1 MSESPPSQIPGYEL
15 LRELGAGGMATVYL
29 ANQTSLDRKV
39 AIKVLRVTSRDVG
52 TEGERTE
59 KRFLREGRMLARLSH
74 KNVCGIYDIAKVG
87 NLAYIAM
94 EFIEG
99 GTLGDRLRR
108 GMTAGEA
115 ISAVVQL
122 AGALAAAHAIGIVH
136 RDLKPANVMMRG
148 KVPVLT
154 DFGIARDLSSDRTE
168 ITGDN
173 ILGTPNYMSPEQISG
188 KPIDGRSDIYSL
200 GAMLFELL
208 TGRQPYQGDSPIAV
222 CMQHLQAPIP
232 ELPAQF
238 ADLQPIIDGMMAKD
252 RDDRFADMASVVV
265 ALRAV
270 LLDSET
276 LRTAL
281 KFDTDLPWSE
291 QLRELG
297 FSFDG
302 PGAETLR
309 EAMKRSAE
317 GQSVLPKSATLRGK
331 PVQPVPA
338 PAPPAPAPP
347 PARFGMRE
355 RAIAAIVVLL
365 LVVAGV
371 WWGLAEEKL
380 SPEQE
385 SLLAIAGA
393 TFDQQLAEEQLV
405 SPENDNA
412 LNSLRGLYAVSR
424 EHPQVLQRQQALRS
438 KIEQKVDNLA
448 RSTQFG
454 EARGM
459 LSTAAI
465 LFDAADLEQRL
476 ARIDQ
481 AQQDQTRDADIAAR
495 VADIETILGAPG
507 GVQDARLAPALVEL
521 QALAGKADARYQ
533 ALIERIAT
541 TLSSAIQ
548 QAVDQRQLATAAAT
562 RDRMRELLPESEAT
576 RAADL
581 AVQRLSAL
589 AAGEATQADLVAL
602 LQDTARLTPAS
613 IDQVLAGLPALDAA
627 GLDEPAARLRERLQA
642 RTEAEARRALVAGDL
657 PLARALLA
665 PVAARFPEVAAL
677 RTLDQELLD
686 AETALVEKRRA
697 EEEAQREGQLA
708 LDAAPWG
715 RVMSVV
721 AADGSERQ
729 LGDDRTTPLLLTL
742 PEGRYKVTLQ
752 GPDGRT
758 QQQADAVVTR
768 GQLSV
773 AELSF
778 AALDADTYLKQA
790 GYR

>member
-99 GTLGDRLRR
+99 GTLGDRLRS
-108 GMTAGEA
+108 GMTAGDA
-115 ISAVVQL
+115 ISVIVQL
-122 AGALAAAHAIGIVH
+122 AGALSAAHAIGIVH

-188 KPIDGRSDIYSL
+188 KPIDGRSDVYSL

-232 ELPAQF
+232 ELPQQF
-238 ADLQPIIDGMMAKD
+238 AELQPIIDGMMAKD

-265 ALRAV
+265 ALRAA
-270 LLDSET
+270 LIDSET
-276 LRTAL
+276 LRAAL
-281 KFDTDLPWSE
+281 KFDTELPWSE

-302 PGAETLR
+302 PGADTLR

-317 GQSVLPKSATLRGK
+317 GKSQLPKGSTQRMKALPAEPT
-331 PVQPVPA
+331 PPSPPVPS
-338 PAPPAPAPP
+338 PP
-347 PARFGMRE
+347 RFGMRE
-355 RAIAAIVVLL
+355 RAIAAVVVLA
-365 LVVAGV
+365 LVVAGL
-371 WWGLAEEKL
+371 WWGLSEEKL

-385 SLLAIAGA
+385 SLLSIAA
-393 TFDQQLAEEQLV
+393 AAFDNQMRDGKLV
-405 SPENDNA
+405 VPSNDSA
-412 LNSLRGLYAVSR
+412 LNSLRSIYVISR
-424 EHPQVLQRQQALRS
+424 QHPEVLARQQAFR
-438 KIEQKVDNLA
+438 KEVERQVDQLA
-448 RSTQFG
+448 GNAQFG
-454 EARGM
+454 EARKL
-459 LSTAAI
+459 LS
-465 LFDAADLEQRL
+465 DAALVFDDADLTQRL
-476 ARIDQ
+476 ASIDQ
-481 AQQDQTRDADIAAR
+481 AQQNQRRDVDIAAR
-495 VADIETILGAPG
+495 SADVEAILDAPG
-507 GVQDARLAPALVEL
+507 GVQDARLAAALGEL
-521 QALAGKADARYQ
+521 KLLTGESDARYR
-533 ALIERIAT
+533 ALIDRIAAALT
-541 TLSSAIQ
+541 SAVQ
-548 QAVDQRQLATAAAT
+548 QSVAARQLETAVAA
-562 RDRMRELLPESEAT
+562 RDRMRELIPESEAT
-576 RAADL
+576 RAASA
-581 AVQRLSAL
+581 AVERLSAL
-589 AAGEATQADLVAL
+589 SAAEATQGELVAL
-602 LQDTARLTPAS
+602 LQDGSRLTPAS
-613 IDQVLAGLPALDAA
+613 IDQVLAGLPVLEAA
-627 GLDEPAARLRERLQA
+627 GLGEQSATLSARLLTL
-642 RTEAEARRALVAGDL
+642 TEDAARRALAAKDL
-657 PLARALLA
+657 SAARALLA
-665 PVAARFPEVAAL
+665 PVALRYPENADL
-677 RTLDQELLD
+677 RKLDQDLL
-686 AETALVEKRRA
+686 AEETALVQRA
-697 EEEAQREGQLA
+697 RADEEAQRAGRLA

-715 RVMSVV
+715 KLVSIVG
-721 AADGSERQ
+721 ADGSEQ
-729 LGDDRTTPLLLTL
+729 ALGADRTTPLVLTL
-742 PEGRYKVTLQ
+742 PEGRYKVTLT
-752 GPDGRT
+752 GPDGSTRRE
-758 QQQADAVVTR
+758 ADATVTR

-778 AALDADTYLKQA
+778 AAIDADTYLKQA

>member
-99 GTLGDRLRR
+99 GTLGDRLRS
-108 GMTAGEA
+108 GMTAGDA
-115 ISAVVQL
+115 ISVIVQL
-122 AGALAAAHAIGIVH
+122 AGALSAAHAIGIVH

-188 KPIDGRSDIYSL
+188 KPIDGRSDVYSL

-232 ELPAQF
+232 ELPQQF
-238 ADLQPIIDGMMAKD
+238 AELQPIIDGMMAKD

-265 ALRAV
+265 ALRAA
-270 LLDSET
+270 LIDSET
-276 LRTAL
+276 LRAAL
-281 KFDTDLPWSE
+281 KFDTELPWSE

-302 PGAETLR
+302 PGADTLR

-317 GQSVLPKSATLRGK
+317 GKSQLPKGSTQRMKAL
-331 PVQPVPA
+331 PA
-338 PAPPAPAPP
+338 EPTPPSPPAPSPP
-347 PARFGMRE
+347 RFGMRE
-355 RAIAAIVVLL
+355 RVIAAGVVLA
-365 LVVAGV
+365 LVVAGL
-371 WWGLAEEKL
+371 WWGLSEEKL

-385 SLLAIAGA
+385 SLLSIAA
-393 TFDQQLAEEQLV
+393 AAFDNQMQDGKLV
-405 SPENDNA
+405 VPSNDSA
-412 LNSLRGLYAVSR
+412 LNSLRSIYVISR
-424 EHPQVLQRQQALRS
+424 QHPEVLARQQAFR
-438 KIEQKVDNLA
+438 KEVERQVDQLA
-448 RSTQFG
+448 GNAQFG
-454 EARGM
+454 EARKL
-459 LSTAAI
+459 LS
-465 LFDAADLEQRL
+465 DAALVFDDADLTQRL
-476 ARIDQ
+476 ASIDQ
-481 AQQDQTRDADIAAR
+481 AQQNQRRDVDIAAR
-495 VADIETILGAPG
+495 SADVEAILDAPG
-507 GVQDARLAPALVEL
+507 GVQDARLAAALGEL
-521 QALAGKADARYQ
+521 KLLTGESDARYR
-533 ALIERIAT
+533 ALIDRIAAALT
-541 TLSSAIQ
+541 SAVQ
-548 QAVDQRQLATAAAT
+548 QSVAARQLETAVAA
-562 RDRMRELLPESEAT
+562 RDRMRELIPESEAT
-576 RAADL
+576 RAASA
-581 AVQRLSAL
+581 AVERLSAL
-589 AAGEATQADLVAL
+589 SAAEATQGELVAL
-602 LQDTARLTPAS
+602 LQDGSRLTPAS
-613 IDQVLAGLPALDAA
+613 IDQVLAGLPVLEAA
-627 GLDEPAARLRERLQA
+627 GLGEQSATLSARLLTL
-642 RTEAEARRALVAGDL
+642 TEDAARRALAAKDL
-657 PLARALLA
+657 SAARALLA
-665 PVAARFPEVAAL
+665 PVALRYPENADL
-677 RTLDQELLD
+677 RKLDQDLL
-686 AETALVEKRRA
+686 AEETALVQRA
-697 EEEAQREGQLA
+697 RADEEAQRAGRLA

-715 RVMSVV
+715 KLVSIVG
-721 AADGSERQ
+721 ADGSEQ
-729 LGDDRTTPLLLTL
+729 ALGADRTTPLVLTL
-742 PEGRYKVTLQ
+742 PEGRYKVTLT
-752 GPDGRT
+752 GPDGSTRRE
-758 QQQADAVVTR
+758 ADATVTR

-778 AALDADTYLKQA
+778 AAIDADTYLKQA

>member
-1 MSESPPSQIPGYEL
+1 
-15 LRELGAGGMATVYL
+15 MATVYL

-99 GTLGDRLRR
+99 GTLGDRLRG

-122 AGALAAAHAIGIVH
+122 AGALSAAHAIGIVH

-188 KPIDGRSDIYSL
+188 KPIDGRSDVYSL

-232 ELPAQF
+232 ELPVQF

-317 GQSVLPKSATLRGK
+317 GQSLLPKSATLRGK

-338 PAPPAPAPP
+338 PAPAPP
-347 PARFGMRE
+347 AARFGIRE
-355 RAIAAIVVLL
+355 WAIAAVLVAV

-371 WWGLAEEKL
+371 WWGLADEKL

-393 TFDQQLAEEQLV
+393 AFDKQLAQGHLV
-405 SPENDNA
+405 LPDNDSA

-438 KIEQKVDNLA
+438 KIEQEVESLA

-507 GVQDARLAPALVEL
+507 GAQDARLAPALVEL
-521 QALAGKADARYQ
+521 QALAGNSDARYQ

-548 QAVDQRQLATAAAT
+548 QAVDQRQLTTAAAT
-562 RDRMRELLPESEAT
+562 RDRMRELLPESDAT
-576 RAADL
+576 RAADA

-589 AAGEATQADLVAL
+589 AAGEATQAELVAL

-627 GLDEPAARLRERLQA
+627 GLDEPATRLRERLQA
-642 RTEAEARRALVAGDL
+642 RTEAEARRALAARDL

-677 RTLDQELLD
+677 RTLDQELLA
-686 AETALVEKRRA
+686 AETALVERRRA
-697 EEEAQREGQLA
+697 EEEAQRAGRLA

-715 RVMSVV
+715 KLVSIV
-721 AADGSERQ
+721 AADGSQ
-729 LGDDRTTPLLLTL
+729 QKLGDDRTTPLLLTL

-778 AALDADTYLKQA
+778 AAIDADTYLKQA

>member
-99 GTLGDRLRR
+99 GTLGDRLRG

-122 AGALAAAHAIGIVH
+122 AGALSAAHAIGIVH

-188 KPIDGRSDIYSL
+188 KPIDGRSDVYSL

-232 ELPAQF
+232 ELPVQF

-317 GQSVLPKSATLRGK
+317 GQSLLPKSATLRGK

-338 PAPPAPAPP
+338 PAPAPP
-347 PARFGMRE
+347 AARFGIRE
-355 RAIAAIVVLL
+355 WAIAAVLVAV

-371 WWGLAEEKL
+371 WWGLADEKL

-393 TFDQQLAEEQLV
+393 AFDKQLAQGHLV
-405 SPENDNA
+405 LPDNDSA

-438 KIEQKVDNLA
+438 KIEQEVESLA

-507 GVQDARLAPALVEL
+507 GAQDARLAPALVEL
-521 QALAGKADARYQ
+521 QALAGNSDARYQ

-548 QAVDQRQLATAAAT
+548 QAVDQRQLTTAAAT
-562 RDRMRELLPESEAT
+562 RDRMRELLPESDAT
-576 RAADL
+576 RAADA

-589 AAGEATQADLVAL
+589 AAGEATQAELVAL

-627 GLDEPAARLRERLQA
+627 GLDEPATRLRERLQA
-642 RTEAEARRALVAGDL
+642 RTEAEARRALAARDL

-677 RTLDQELLD
+677 RTLDQELLA
-686 AETALVEKRRA
+686 AETALVERRRA
-697 EEEAQREGQLA
+697 EEEAQRAGRLA

-715 RVMSVV
+715 KLVSIV
-721 AADGSERQ
+721 AADGSQ
-729 LGDDRTTPLLLTL
+729 QKLGDDRTTPLLLTL

-778 AALDADTYLKQA
+778 AAIDADTYLKQA